1 MASVASASEASSY
14 DFENKPTIQLV
25 NLWNSTKFPDFKISL
40 DPGSTVQ
47 TQSRR
52 YSLLTPTSPRLFL
65 VTEKVVMSLL
75 CRGDGLALHHW
86 TVNTWSNLVAL
97 HILSEFWY
105 LMSKCNKNQLQTIL
119 QCFFKS
125 HQSQNQ
131 AMSIHSRIRGQAVHS
146 LILTSALVVWRLCQ
160 KTSDGSERITSTS
173 PKQIASLQ
181 WESETVNWESGPK
194 NWMREHHGK
203 KHAALVTKNL
213 FDGWSKFVPIRFLNL
228 LNPDQCKSIQLWNS
242 LHDNW
247 IIVNSNQLRFSFQ
260 KESLFRKKKRW
271 QNEIWETD
279 SWFEQRSLELVT
291 TPKLPGDSS
300 GLDLLAFVGEQWR
313 TIMLVFLHDEVLGLH
328 QPNQPTPF
336 PVESTISE
344 LEFFRSFP
352 CTPQRR
358 NSDTKSWHSH
368 WNGDHWVAQP

>member
-1 MASVASASEASSY
+1 
-14 DFENKPTIQLV
+14 
-25 NLWNSTKFPDFKISL
+25 
-40 DPGSTVQ
+40 
-47 TQSRR
+47 
-52 YSLLTPTSPRLFL
+52 
-65 VTEKVVMSLL
+65 
-75 CRGDGLALHHW
+75 
-86 TVNTWSNLVAL
+86 
-97 HILSEFWY
+97 
-105 LMSKCNKNQLQTIL
+105 
-119 QCFFKS
+119 
-125 HQSQNQ
+125 
-131 AMSIHSRIRGQAVHS
+131 MSIHFQIRGQAVHS

-173 PKQIASLQ
+173 PMQIASLQ
-181 WESETVNWESGPK
+181 WESESVNWESAPK

-203 KHAALVTKNL
+203 KHDAFVTKNL

-228 LNPDQCKSIQLWNS
+228 LNPDPWSMQIQLWNS

-260 KESLFRKKKRW
+260 KESLFRQKKW

-291 TPKLPGDSS
+291 TPKFPGDFS

-313 TIMLVFLHDEVLGLH
+313 AIMLVFLHDEVLGLH

-344 LEFFRSFP
+344 VEFLHVIHKDS
-352 CTPQRR
+352 
-358 NSDTKSWHSH
+358 SDTKSWHSH
-368 WNGDHWVAQP
+368 WNGAHWVAQPYN